1 MERDPPRELPK
12 DWRWVKSHLVC
23 RFVRGHSTSELE
35 LNNIGEGVR
44 YLRTSDLLGD
54 LSFQKFDDRYCANP
68 PPDAVMK
75 EENEIVL
82 TIEGWS
88 GSERDSTVGL
98 PCWQGEGILNNH
110 VVKFVPKSPI
120 LTKRFAEY
128 AHSSAAVCGLV
139 QSAAVGAIAVSAGPA
154 LREVSIPLPPV
165 VEQRTIANFLDR
177 ETARIDGLIAKK
189 HALARSLIERFQVTL
204 AHAFLSVRASLAAEE
219 RPLRWVAE
227 VLLGRQRAP
236 EHDQGP
242 HMVRYL
248 RAANVKDGELDLSD
262 VKEMNFTPAEQRIFA
277 LARGDVLVSEGAG
290 SLAAVGA
297 TAVWNAELA
306 GTICFQ
312 NTLLRIRPRG
322 DVDARFLGWWSR
334 HAFSSGLF
342 AAVAGGANIYHL
354 GAQRVRGLP
363 IAVPPIDTQRATVD
377 RLDREEAQA
386 HRAIQSLEA
395 QLALLAERR
404 QALITS
410 AVSGLVE
417 LDGLREVDHR
427 LG

>member
-1 MERDPPRELPK
+1 MTKSTSTWRDARIDWLMDEVREQVTVQDLAGRNVFHYSIPVVSETGDGQVEEGGAIESAKLLLRGGELLVSRLNPR
-12 DWRWVKSHLVC
+12 KSHVLIAKAPMDPTVC
-23 RFVRGHSTSELE
+23 SGEFVVLRPRRCDS
-35 LNNIGEGVR
+35 R
-44 YLRTSDLLGD
+44 YLYYLFSSEDVRQALDARARSVTKSHQRVPPEAITKLWVTVPPLPV
-54 LSFQKFDDRYCANP
+54 QK
-68 PPDAVMK
+68 
-75 EENEIVL
+75 
-82 TIEGWS
+82 
-88 GSERDSTVGL
+88 
-98 PCWQGEGILNNH
+98 
-110 VVKFVPKSPI
+110 
-120 LTKRFAEY
+120 
-128 AHSSAAVCGLV
+128 
-139 QSAAVGAIAVSAGPA
+139 AIAD
-154 LREVSIPLPPV
+154 
-165 VEQRTIANFLDR
+165 FLDR

-417 LDGLREVDHR
+417 LDALREVDRR